1 MFNTER
7 VNKINSVKILIDA
20 DTSLKDNRIFT
31 YDLTNPAD
39 AHINF
44 EIENE
49 GFCNYKIDIEKCTP
63 ALTIE

>member
-1 MFNTER
+1 MFNAER
-7 VNKINSVKILIDA
+7 VNKINSVKIIIDA
-20 DTSLKDNRIFT
+20 DTSLKDSRIFT
-31 YDLTNPAD
+31 YDLANPAD
-39 AHINF
+39 VHINF

>member
-7 VNKINSVKILIDA
+7 VNKINSVKIIIDA
-20 DTSLKDNRIFT
+20 DTSLKDSRIFT
-31 YDLTNPAD
+31 YDLANPAD
-39 AHINF
+39 VHINF

-49 GFCNYKIDIEKCTP
+49 GFCNYKINIEKCTP

>member
-7 VNKINSVKILIDA
+7 VNKINSVKIIIDA
-20 DTSLKDNRIFT
+20 NTSLKDNRIFT
-31 YDLTNPAD
+31 YDLANPANV
-39 AHINF
+39 HINF

>member
-1 MFNTER
+1 MFNAER
-7 VNKINSVKILIDA
+7 VNKINFVKIIIDA
-20 DTSLKDNRIFT
+20 DTSLKDSRIFT
-31 YDLTNPAD
+31 YDLANPANVY
-39 AHINF
+39 INF

>member
-1 MFNTER
+1 MFNIER
-7 VNKINSVKILIDA
+7 VNKINSVKIIIDA
-20 DTSLKDNRIFT
+20 DTSLKDSRIFT
-31 YDLTNPAD
+31 YDLANPAD
-39 AHINF
+39 VHINF

>member
-7 VNKINSVKILIDA
+7 VNKINSVKIIIDA

-31 YDLTNPAD
+31 YDLANPANV
-39 AHINF
+39 HINF

-49 GFCNYKIDIEKCTP
+49 GFCNYKIDIEKCIP